1 MDRKEDR
8 IDRDAAGVGP
18 YARER
23 QALVRLS
30 ESNWDISRGNVDVR
44 GWEVRTISGRQLG
57 TVRDLLID
65 KEAGEVVMLDVDVPG
80 ENRNAF
86 VPIRTV
92 QIDRE
97 TRVVHMDSAD
107 FPAAERA
114 ETRAEVAREREIAP
128 EREVADETP
137 RARALP
143 ADETVVDRR
152 PVVEET
158 VVRRYEADTREARG
172 NDMIEP
178 EDVESERRRTGRR
191 RIDRLGTDL

>member
-1 MDRKEDR
+1 MDRKQDR

-23 QALVRLS
+23 EGLVPLS
-30 ESNWDISRGNVDVR
+30 KSNWDISKGNVDVR
-44 GWEVRTISGRQLG
+44 GWDVRTIGGRQLG

-65 KEAGEVVMLDVDVPG
+65 KDASEVVMLDVDVPG
-80 ENRNAF
+80 EDRNVF
-86 VPIRTV
+86 IPIRAV
-92 QIDRE
+92 QIDRT
-97 TRVVHMDSAD
+97 TRVVLMDSAD
-107 FPAAERA
+107 FPAIERA
-114 ETRAEVAREREIAP
+114 ETRADVAHERA
-128 EREVADETP
+128 VADETP

-143 ADETVVDRR
+143 AEETVVERR

-158 VVRRYEADTREARG
+158 VVRRYEADSRDVRG

-178 EDVESERRRTGRR
+178 EEAAAERRRTERR

>member
-1 MDRKEDR
+1 MDRKNDR

-23 QALVRLS
+23 EALVPLS
-30 ESNWDISRGNVDVR
+30 ESNWDVSRGNVDVR
-44 GWEVRTISGRQLG
+44 GWDVRTIGGRQLG

-65 KEAGEVVMLDVDVPG
+65 KDAGEVVMLDVDVPG
-80 ENRNAF
+80 ENRNAY
-86 VPIRTV
+86 VPIRAV

-97 TRVVHMDSAD
+97 TRVIHMDSAD
-107 FPAAERA
+107 FPAAERP
-114 ETRAEVAREREIAP
+114 ETKAEVAHEREL
-128 EREVADETP
+128 ADRAP

-143 ADETVVDRR
+143 TEETVVERR

-158 VVRRYEADTREARG
+158 VVRRYEADAPDARAR
-172 NDMIEP
+172 DMIEP
-178 EDVESERRRTGRR
+178 EDVGSERRGTDRR

>member
-23 QALVRLS
+23 DALVPFS
-30 ESNWDISRGNVDVR
+30 ESNWDVSRGNVDVR

-65 KEAGEVVMLDVDVPG
+65 KDAGEVVMLDVDVPG

-86 VPIRTV
+86 VPIRAV

-97 TRVVHMDSAD
+97 TRVIHMDSAD
-107 FPAAERA
+107 FPAVEQA
-114 ETRAEVAREREIAP
+114 ETRAEVARERE
-128 EREVADETP
+128 VVDETP
-137 RARALP
+137 RPRALP

-158 VVRRYEADTREARG
+158 VVRRYEADARDNRG

-178 EDVESERRRTGRR
+178 EDVESERRRTERR
-191 RIDRLGTDL
+191 RINRLGTDL